1 MYCIEKQYDID
12 ADRFKCIINT
22 DELDPFSDSIT
33 LYAKVDNGSCI
44 LTDDGFTSYNFM
56 CFGKKLETEFDGDII
71 VKGKWSDLDQLVQEE
86 LELIIQAYNKLK
98 QGIKNDW
105 TYLWRIS

>member
-22 DELDPFSDSIT
+22 DELDIFSDSIQ
-33 LYAKVDNGSCI
+33 LYAKVDNDNCI

-56 CFGKKLETEFDGDII
+56 CFDKKLETEFDGDII

-86 LELIIQAYNKLK
+86 LELIKQAYNKLK
-98 QGIKNDW
+98 QGIKND
-105 TYLWRIS
+105 